1 MQNTELH
8 RRAEELWRRCLDRS
22 IVTHTNF
29 LTPAEQYT
37 LGQMPYLRPVL
48 YLWGGFPD
56 AERRIAF
63 FLPEHLTPEEFD
75 ATDYLTAFQIRCR
88 FGEIGHR
95 DVLGSLL
102 GLGIER
108 WSIGDIHVSGEEAWF
123 FCLPSVAGLIS
134 MELTRIG
141 RNGAEVREI
150 PLDQVTLPERH
161 REEVR
166 FTVSSLRLDAVLAGV
181 FHLSRGTA
189 AELIEGGTVQL
200 NYTVCEKTSATV
212 EPGDVFSLRGYGK
225 ACLRE
230 TGGKS
235 RKDRIHL
242 VVERYV

>member
-1 MQNTELH
+1 MQNIELE
-8 RRAEELWRRCLDRS
+8 RRTEELWRRSVDRS

-37 LGQMPYLRPVL
+37 LEHLPYLRPAL

-56 AERRIAF
+56 AERRMAF
-63 FLPEHLTPEEFD
+63 FLPDYLTPDDFD
-75 ATDYLTAFQIRCR
+75 PEDYLTAFHIRCR
-88 FGEIGHR
+88 FGAIGHR

-102 GLGIER
+102 GLGLER

-141 RNGAEVREI
+141 RHGAHVREI
-150 PLDQVTLPERH
+150 SLDQVTLPEGH
-161 REEVR
+161 REEIH

-189 AELIEGGTVQL
+189 AELIESGAVQL
-200 NYTVCEKTSATV
+200 NYTVCEKISAPV

-225 ACLRE
+225 AWLRE
-230 TGGKS
+230 IGGKS